1 MIDRP
6 TRRAV
11 LAGAACG
18 LASHGI
24 AAPGQPFGPAGRPS
38 WSGDGLQAAA
48 ARTGLT
54 FGTEVPGFRFA
65 RDPAYRQAVAREAG
79 LLVCGTEMKMEV
91 VLAEPGR
98 TDFSQ
103 GDALVRFARGNGQ
116 RLRGHT
122 LVWHE
127 ALPPWVPPLLAR
139 ATPAQAEDFLRR
151 WIETVAGRYRGQ
163 IASWDVVNEV
173 LAQDGTRPDGLRE
186 SPWLAALGPGYVDLA
201 FRILH
206 QTDPMAAPC
215 WNEDAVEQGVPWME
229 ARRTRVLKRLEGM
242 LARGVPIRRFG
253 LQSHLTSTL
262 PIDQGQLRRFLAEIG
277 GMGLGI
283 EITEF
288 DIDDRAFPADIAVR
302 DRMVADFARRYLD
315 VAVAEPALLN
325 VVSWDIYD
333 PDTWLNDHPYRKR
346 PDGLAQRAL
355 PLDAQFRRK
364 PLWHTMKAVFSEAP
378 DHAARRA
385 KLRG

>member
-1 MIDRP
+1 MIP
-6 TRRAV
+6 TRRSL
-11 LAGAACG
+11 LAGAAG
-18 LASHGI
+18 LL
-24 AAPGQPFGPAGRPS
+24 AAPARAATDPFGPMGRPS
-38 WSGDGLQAAA
+38 WAANSLQAAA

-54 FGTEVPGFRFA
+54 YGTEVPGFRFA

-79 LLVCGTEMKMEV
+79 MLVCGTEMKMEV
-91 VLAEPGR
+91 VRPEPGR
-98 TDFSQ
+98 TDFAQ

-127 ALPPWVPPLLAR
+127 ALPPWVRPLLAR
-139 ATPAQAEDFLRR
+139 ATASQAEDFLRR
-151 WIETVAGRYRGQ
+151 WIETVAGRYRGR

-173 LAQDGTRPDGLRE
+173 LSQDGGGPEGLRE
-186 SPWLAALGPGYVDLA
+186 SPWLTALGPGYVDLA

-206 QTDPMAAPC
+206 EVDPKAAGC

-253 LQSHLTSTL
+253 LQSHITSTV
-262 PIDQGQLRRFLAEIG
+262 PIDQGQLRRFLGEIG
-277 GMGLGI
+277 KMGLGI

-288 DIDDRAFPADIAVR
+288 DVDDRAFPADVATR
-302 DRMVADFARRYLD
+302 DRKVADFARSYLEV
-315 VAVAEPALLN
+315 VAAEPAVLN
-325 VVSWDIYD
+325 VMSWDLYD

-346 PDGLAQRAL
+346 PDGLPQRAL
-355 PLDAQFRRK
+355 PLDAQFKRK
-364 PLWHTMKAVFSEAP
+364 PLWHAMKAVFAQAP
-378 DHAARRA
+378 DHVAARGR
-385 KLRG
+385 LR

>member
-1 MIDRP
+1 S
-6 TRRAV
+6 
-11 LAGAACG
+11 LAQGS
-18 LASHGI
+18 L
-24 AAPGQPFGPAGRPS
+24 AAPAALFGPVGRPS
-38 WSGDGLQAAA
+38 WSADGLQAAA

-91 VLAEPGR
+91 VLAAPGR

-116 RLRGHT
+116 RMRGHT

-127 ALPPWVPPLLAR
+127 ALPPWVGPLLAR
-139 ATPAQAEDFLRR
+139 SSPAQAEDFLRR

-173 LAQDGTRPDGLRE
+173 LAQGDAADVRPDGLRE
-186 SPWLAALGPGYVDLA
+186 SPWLASLGPGYIDLA
-201 FRILH
+201 FRIL
-206 QTDPMAAPC
+206 QETDPHAAPC

-229 ARRTRVLKRLEGM
+229 ARRTRVLRRLEGM

-262 PIDQGQLRRFLAEIG
+262 PVDQGQLRRFLAELG
-277 GMGLGI
+277 TLGLGI

-288 DIDDRAFPADIAVR
+288 DVDDRAFPADIATR
-302 DRMVADFARRYLD
+302 DRRVADFARAYLD
-315 VAVAEPALLN
+315 VVVAEPAVLN
-325 VVSWDIYD
+325 IVSWDLYD
-333 PDTWLNDHPYRKR
+333 PDTWLNDHPFRKR
-346 PDGLAQRAL
+346 PDGLPQRAL

-364 PLWHTMKAVFSEAP
+364 PLWHAMRRVFAEAP
-378 DHAARRA
+378 DHAAARA
-385 KLRG
+385 RLRASP